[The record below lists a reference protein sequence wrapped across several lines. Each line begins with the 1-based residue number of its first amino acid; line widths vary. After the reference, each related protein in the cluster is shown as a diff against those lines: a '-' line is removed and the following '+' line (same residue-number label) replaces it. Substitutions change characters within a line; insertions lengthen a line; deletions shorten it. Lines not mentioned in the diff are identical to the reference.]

1 MEPEEALRDSL
12 AESIIDTMRD
22 PLLVLDAGLR
32 VVRASREFYRTFAV
46 SPAETEGR
54 LVYDLGD
61 RQWDIPRLR
70 TLLEEILPRETT
82 FRDFE
87 VEHDFERVG
96 RKVMLLNARKVYR
109 ERGDG
114 ERILL
119 VIEDATERLDGWQP
133 GPRGARR

>member
-1 MEPEEALRDSL
+1 MEPEEALRDTL

-22 PLLVLDAGLR
+22 PLLVLDARLR

-54 LVYDLGD
+54 LVYELGN

-70 TLLEEILPRETT
+70 TLLEEILPQNTT

-87 VEHDFERVG
+87 VAHTFEHIG
-96 RKVMLLNARKVYR
+96 RKVMLLNARR
-109 ERGDG
+109 LRRGPG
-114 ERILL
+114 ERELILL
-119 VIEDATERLDGWQP
+119 AIEDAT
-133 GPRGARR
+133 ARRDA

>member
-1 MEPEEALRDSL
+1 MEPEEAIRDSL

-22 PLLVLDAGLR
+22 PLLVLDARLR
-32 VVRASREFYRTFAV
+32 VVRASREFHRTFAV

-54 LVYDLGD
+54 LVYELGN
-61 RQWDIPRLR
+61 RQRDIPRLR

-109 ERGDG
+109 
-114 ERILL
+114 
-119 VIEDATERLDGWQP
+119 
-133 GPRGARR
+133 